1 MGEGCLVSHSL
12 QFRSGG
18 PPGSKHIP
26 LPVRGGFN
34 KAVIAVPVTRQANI
48 AFLGL
53 SLERKILP
61 VIYCEAR
68 LLKLLLQK
76 SRETKFYPKKLFSRP
91 GIHMCETLITHVI
104 TVLNVEQNEE
114 DIFFRSLAF

>member
-1 MGEGCLVSHSL
+1 MCKGFFFNSNVIEHNRVGEGCLVSHSL

-18 PPGSKHIP
+18 PPGSEHIP

-76 SRETKFYPKKLFSRP
+76 SCETKNF
-91 GIHMCETLITHVI
+91 T
-104 TVLNVEQNEE
+104 Q
-114 DIFFRSLAF
+114 RSLFLVQVFTCVKP